1 MHDVAVV
8 VGEYLQLDVARID
21 DTLFHE
27 DVGAAEGLG
36 GFGYHAIVIAAQV
49 DLVLAAADAATAAA
63 GCRFQHHGITELTRV
78 IRRRVDAGDTA
89 VAAGRHRYA
98 GFDHR
103 LAGFDFIAHL
113 ADDGSVGADEA
124 DTAAGADLG
133 QHRIFGEKAIA
144 GVERVAA
151 GGDRQIDDAVGIEIT
166 GHRVGADIIGFVGL
180 FEMQAVAV
188 GVGVD
193 RDRGDAH
200 LGAGA
205 HDAHRDLAAVGEE
218 DYSDHARTSSAAG

>member
-49 DLVLAAADAATAAA
+49 RLVL
-63 GCRFQHHGITELTRV
+63 
-78 IRRRVDAGDTA
+78 AGDTA
-89 VAAGRHRYA
+89 VAAGRLRYA

-103 LAGFDFIAHL
+103 LAGCDFIAHL
-113 ADDGSVGADEA
+113 VDDGSVGADEA

-133 QHRIFGEKAIA
+133 QHRIFGEKALA

-205 HDAHRDLAAVGEE
+205 HDAHRDLAAVGDE
-218 DYSDHARTSSAAG
+218 DFIDQARTSSAAG